1 MPRKSASSRLTVGDF
16 LDTVAPGV
24 TKREVPPLWPPDVFA
39 LSASLL
45 QRSGAYTLVVQ
56 KKLGGT
62 DWPAEMRA
70 VAQKWRRSFSSE
82 VPDEVLKWWTT
93 LLAAKNT
100 AVDELSSQQ
109 RPVIALLKLM
119 CAADEA
125 STGIGLVAPFGGND
139 DAFESAWADL
149 MEDQGRTC
157 CIEIDPDRIVV
168 LPKLHTPRSGMTL
181 RSLSHNLA
189 LYQPGEVVPQWH
201 NLPTFDDHEGLRL
214 LLLPWPLTLG
224 PDCIL
229 EAGGTNI
236 SMPERFGFF
245 TCDLRKDGK
254 AIVDAVKIALAAAEK
269 NRGPVDAIV
278 FPEGCLIGDEYTE
291 ISRETRK
298 LVIAGVARV
307 AKDDQPGVNE
317 AAVAIPAG
325 TFQLT
330 WKQSKHHR
338 WRIDA
343 SQIEQY
349 GLSLDPERDWW
360 EDIRLDKRRINFL
373 SMNDWLTLAVLICED
388 LARLDPVADLIR
400 SVGPSLVVSLLL
412 DGPQL
417 PTRWPARYAT
427 VLADDPGSSVL
438 TLTSAGMAKL
448 SKPPANSPA
457 AKKNAKGRTV
467 IALWKDAK
475 NAAIPIELNHDSVGV
490 VLDLRREFC
499 EEWSADGRGDG
510 KTTAYLLCNGY
521 EQVKAKGIR

>member
-278 FPEGCLIGDEYTE
+278 FPEG
-291 ISRETRK
+291 
-298 LVIAGVARV
+298 
-307 AKDDQPGVNE
+307 
-317 AAVAIPAG
+317 
-325 TFQLT
+325 
-330 WKQSKHHR
+330 
-338 WRIDA
+338 
-343 SQIEQY
+343 
-349 GLSLDPERDWW
+349 
-360 EDIRLDKRRINFL
+360 
-373 SMNDWLTLAVLICED
+373 
-388 LARLDPVADLIR
+388 
-400 SVGPSLVVSLLL
+400 
-412 DGPQL
+412 
-417 PTRWPARYAT
+417 
-427 VLADDPGSSVL
+427 
-438 TLTSAGMAKL
+438 
-448 SKPPANSPA
+448 
-457 AKKNAKGRTV
+457 
-467 IALWKDAK
+467 
-475 NAAIPIELNHDSVGV
+475 
-490 VLDLRREFC
+490 
-499 EEWSADGRGDG
+499 
-510 KTTAYLLCNGY
+510 
-521 EQVKAKGIR
+521 